1 MKKLIVVF
9 SLLISVG
16 AYAQKADSA
25 KKEVRISTG
34 NSYSSL
40 PPLVIVDGKKYKGD
54 IKDMN
59 ANDIESMEVLK
70 DASSKKLYGEAA
82 KNGVILVTTKQGK
95 ALALKRSQTITT
107 KADSASMKPLYII
120 DDKPSTGIQN
130 LDPNDIDSIS
140 VVKDASEEAQNTAA
154 GKNGVVIV
162 ITKAY
167 KKKKE
172 AEKAVKQN
180 DQKN

>member
-25 KKEVRISTG
+25 KKEFRISTG
-34 NSYSSL
+34 NPYDSS
-40 PPLVIVDGKKYKGD
+40 PLVIVDGKKYKGD

-59 ANDIESMEVLK
+59 ANDIESMAVLK

-82 KNGVILVTTKQGK
+82 KNGVILVITKQGK
-95 ALALKRSQTITT
+95 ALALKRSQQTITA
-107 KADSASMKPLYII
+107 KADSASTKPLYII
-120 DDKPSTGIQN
+120 DDKPSTGMQN

-140 VVKDASEEAQNTAA
+140 VVKDASEEAQYTAA

-172 AEKAVKQN
+172 AEKAAKQN
-180 DQKN
+180 EQKN

>member
-25 KKEVRISTG
+25 KKEFRISTG
-34 NSYSSL
+34 NPYDSS
-40 PPLVIVDGKKYKGD
+40 PLVIVDGTKYKGD
-54 IKDMN
+54 IKN
-59 ANDIESMEVLK
+59 INPNDIESVEVLK

-95 ALALKRSQTITT
+95 ALALKRSQTTAA
-107 KADSASMKPLYII
+107 KADSASTKPLYII
-120 DDKPSTGIQN
+120 DDKPSTGMQN

-172 AEKAVKQN
+172 AEEAVKQN
-180 DQKN
+180 EQKN

>member
-34 NSYSSL
+34 NPYDSS
-40 PPLVIVDGKKYKGD
+40 PLVIVDGTKYKGD
-54 IKDMN
+54 IKN
-59 ANDIESMEVLK
+59 INPNDIESVEVLK

-95 ALALKRSQTITT
+95 ALALKRSQTTAA
-107 KADSASMKPLYII
+107 KADSASTKPLYII
-120 DDKPSTGIQN
+120 DDKPSTGMQN

-172 AEKAVKQN
+172 AEEAVKQN
-180 DQKN
+180 EQKN